1 MANEER
7 LDAIVHGFVQG
18 VFFRHNTRIQA
29 TELGLIG
36 TVQNLPDGTVR
47 VIAEGPRGRLDR
59 LLAWLRQ
66 GPELAVVERV
76 DVEWRDAT
84 GTHTMFRILR

>member
-7 LDAIVHGFVQG
+7 LDAIVHGLVQG

-36 TVQNLPDGTVR
+36 TVRNLPDGTVR
-47 VIAEGPRGRLDR
+47 VIAEGPRDR
-59 LLAWLRQ
+59 LNRLLDWLRQ
-66 GPELAVVERV
+66 GPELAVVEKV
-76 DVEWRDAT
+76 DAEWRDAT
-84 GTHTMFRILR
+84 ATYSDFRIVR